1 MRAIAVVESTHVAE
15 VRREASQEAT
25 SLSFDAT
32 VTGRVALVAT
42 ELATNVLKH
51 GGGGEVLIGSYDDS
65 SGSGVE
71 LIALDKGRGIADLQ
85 ASLRDGHSSAGSA
98 GQGLGAIRRQSQL
111 MEVASWPGV
120 GTAVLVR
127 LGAQTAASA
136 TVSAPVALPA
146 WFGSICVPLRGE
158 QVCGDAVMCAATP
171 AGRTMIVADGLGHG
185 PEAARAAFETIRLFR
200 QHQSRPLP
208 ELLEF
213 IHAGLRSTRGVAV
226 AVSRFALDGSKVTF
240 GGIGNICGVTI
251 GPSGLRRMVS
261 LSGTAGHV
269 ARRIQVFDYPYGG
282 AVVMHSDGLG
292 SHWSLDRYPGL
303 QQAHPSLVAAVLYR
317 DFTRGRDDV
326 AVLVGRGQ
334 ESP

>member
-1 MRAIAVVESTHVAE
+1 MTMRAIAVVESTHVAE
-15 VRREASQEAT
+15 VRREASEVAT

-32 VTGRVALVAT
+32 TTGRVALVAT
-42 ELATNVLKH
+42 ELASNVLKH
-51 GGGGEVLIGSYDDS
+51 GAGGEVLIGSYDDT
-65 SGSGVE
+65 SGSGIE

-120 GTAVLVR
+120 GTAVLAR
-127 LGAQTAASA
+127 LGAQTASP
-136 TVSAPVALPA
+136 TALPA

-158 QVCGDAVMCAATP
+158 QVCGDAVMCAETQ

-185 PEAARAAFETIRLFR
+185 PEAARAALEAIRLFR

-213 IHAGLRSTRGVAV
+213 IHAGLRSTRGAAV

-240 GGIGNICGVTI
+240 GGHR
-251 GPSGLRRMVS
+251 SLR
-261 LSGTAGHV
+261 
-269 ARRIQVFDYPYGG
+269 P
-282 AVVMHSDGLG
+282 
-292 SHWSLDRYPGL
+292 
-303 QQAHPSLVAAVLYR
+303 QAHGLVERYRGTRRAAHPYI
-317 DFTRGRDDV
+317 
-326 AVLVGRGQ
+326 
-334 ESP
+334 